1 MIEQFL
7 QTALE
12 FLKEIWFQLNSQ
24 FGLEDT
30 EAFKSLKPYLLQLQD
45 NPTYM
50 GISLAALFLVP
61 YGLIKVRSI
70 AKARE
75 HKLDELM
82 EEMEDEYDEDDPRR
96 LRRAESELEEDEDED
111 SAKPLFA
118 TDGPSK
124 YDADEDVLES
134 LIIDEKEIENEGLE
148 IEFDEFE
155 LESSGN
161 NEIDTYELEAE
172 PVSAQLVES
181 EFDKDLNEFMAEDQ
195 GVALGIDD
203 SSHGPAIKELQTEG
217 ELMELNEK
225 LPDDDPFS
233 NYSELDEDEQ
243 DKAIKDLQDEM
254 ERTINQLAQQ
264 IEEPHEM
271 PNAIKD
277 LSEIHIGGDSTIDD
291 EYEAPEEE
299 YFLEEAPEKST
310 DAESTEIQPEKYSA
324 TPFSE
329 LSDSEILA
337 SLEAEKTNVPE
348 TYDYETEVSPKGF
361 TFEPESDISPEKL
374 NHEAKDPSENFNFA
388 TEPIELEETRKPEFN
403 NGNSP
408 LPLEAAD
415 EYPSSDKA
423 DSLIDRL
430 KFLQTRFE
438 NRHQHTEPLN
448 PSMPIKKKAPDFGTE
463 SLAEPRRYPS
473 TSASVPPDSKK
484 YMDLLESFIF
494 MKDQKKHK

>member
-7 QTALE
+7 QTSLE
-12 FLKEIWFQLNSQ
+12 FFKEIWFQLNSQ

-30 EAFKSLKPYLLQLQD
+30 EAFKFLKPYLLQLQE

-82 EEMEDEYDEDDPRR
+82 EEMEDDYDEDDPRR
-96 LRRAESELEEDEDED
+96 LRRSEPELDDEDEYT
-111 SAKPLFA
+111 AKPLFA
-118 TDGPSK
+118 TDSLN
-124 YDADEDVLES
+124 DDDDEDALKPI
-134 LIIDEKEIENEGLE
+134 IIDDKEIEDEGLA
-148 IEFDEFE
+148 IEFDGFE
-155 LESSGN
+155 LEPSGN
-161 NEIDTYELEAE
+161 EEIDNDELAAE
-172 PVSAQLVES
+172 PISAQLVES

-195 GVALGIDD
+195 GVELG
-203 SSHGPAIKELQTEG
+203 IKELDTEG
-217 ELMELNEK
+217 ELMELDDK
-225 LPDDDPFS
+225 LPGEDPFS

-264 IEEPHEM
+264 IDEPHEM
-271 PNAIKD
+271 PNVIKD
-277 LSEIHIGGDSTIDD
+277 MSEIRIGGDTTIDE
-291 EYEAPEEE
+291 EYEAPEKE
-299 YFLEEAPEKST
+299 YFLEETPEKSP
-310 DAESTEIQPEKYSA
+310 DAESTDIQPGKYSA
-324 TPFSE
+324 TSFSE

-337 SLEAEKTNVPE
+337 SLEAETTDVPE
-348 TYDYETEVSPKGF
+348 TYDYETEVSPAGF
-361 TFEPESDISPEKL
+361 TFEPESDIPPEKL
-374 NHEAKDPSENFNFA
+374 DYTAKDPSENFTFEA
-388 TEPIELEETRKPEFN
+388 EPIELKETREPEYN
-403 NGNSP
+403 NGKSP
-408 LPLEAAD
+408 LPLEPMD
-415 EYPSSDKA
+415 EYPSSDKT

-438 NRHQHTEPLN
+438 NRHQHIEPLN
-448 PSMPIKKKAPDFGTE
+448 TPMPFKKKTQDFGAE